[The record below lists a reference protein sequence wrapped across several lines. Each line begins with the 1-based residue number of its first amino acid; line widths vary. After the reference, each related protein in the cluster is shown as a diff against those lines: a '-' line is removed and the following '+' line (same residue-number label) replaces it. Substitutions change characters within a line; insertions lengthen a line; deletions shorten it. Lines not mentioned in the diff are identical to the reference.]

1 MSNLAYLHLQND
13 GFTGVLPVALLNL
26 PLLKVM
32 DISGNYLSGVI
43 PDYFPLF
50 PNLVMLLL
58 ARNRFH
64 GIIPVS
70 LCQMQKLHILDM
82 SANLLSGVLPSC
94 LSNIT
99 GWKKESVVLLPAFM
113 WLSPSYTN
121 YRVKV
126 PLTTKGNALSYEGIP
141 LSQMTTLDLSMNRFT
156 RKIPSQLGELVALH
170 SLNLSYNILS
180 GHIPESFMN
189 LKKLESLDLSYNHL
203 IGKIPHQMAQLDSL
217 STLNL
222 AFNHLSGRIPF
233 ENKFV
238 TFAASSYRGN
248 KELCGP
254 PLENDCVFSRPPQ
267 QHEEE
272 EEQGIGESD
281 LFFFSCIAVAYVVGF
296 WSVIAPLILSRN
308 WRTTYYAKV
317 DSRIELCREKLHL
330 S

>member
-13 GFTGVLPVALLNL
+13 GFIGVFPDAMFNLPV
-26 PLLKVM
+26 LKVM
-32 DISGNYLSGVI
+32 DISGNYLSGNI
-43 PDYFPLF
+43 PDYFPRF
-50 PNLVMLLL
+50 PHLAILLL

-70 LCQMQKLHILDM
+70 LCKVQKLQILDM

-94 LSNIT
+94 LGNIT
-99 GWKKESVVLLPAFM
+99 TWIKESGVILHSFM

-141 LSQMTTLDLSMNRFT
+141 LSQMTTLDLSMNRLT
-156 RKIPSQLGELVALH
+156 GEIPSQLGELAALH
-170 SLNLSYNILS
+170 SLNLSHNILS

-189 LKKLESLDLSYNHL
+189 LKKLESLDLSYNQL
-203 IGKIPHQMAQLDSL
+203 GGKIPRRLAQLDSL

-222 AFNHLSGRIPF
+222 AFNLLTGRIPF

-248 KELCGP
+248 KELCGL
-254 PLENDCVFSRPPQ
+254 PLEKDCVVPRPPQ

-272 EEQGIGESD
+272 EEEEKERIGESD
-281 LFFFSCIAVAYVVGF
+281 FFFFSCIAVAYVVGF
-296 WSVIAPLILSRN
+296 WSVIAPLLLSRN
-308 WRTTYYAKV
+308 
-317 DSRIELCREKLHL
+317 
-330 S
+330 